1 MGQGASQ
8 FAPDLVS
15 WVKNQ
20 REKYPVPQPS
30 PAEIRSKYIS
40 VVLYA
45 YSHVGE
51 STYYLSDI
59 QKRFFNKSCNFRFSW
74 SEERPTTSLSNLL
87 TTTDS
92 PQSSRDAIEAY
103 RLVVEAIS
111 KNSDQYQD
119 IINDMKVRYFDPRYV
134 CQFRLVSTPAEYG
147 NDLDPVFR

>member
-8 FAPDLVS
+8 FTPDLVS
-15 WVKNQ
+15 WVKKQ
-20 REKYPVPQPS
+20 REKYPVPQLS
-30 PAEIRSKYIS
+30 PAEIRTKSIS

-51 STYYLSDI
+51 ATHYLSDI
-59 QKRFFNKSCNFRFSW
+59 QKRFFNTSCKFRFSW

-87 TTTDS
+87 LTTEA
-92 PQSSRDAIEAY
+92 PASSRDAVEAY

-111 KNSDQYQD
+111 KNSGQYQD

-134 CQFRLVSTPAEYG
+134 CQFRLVSTPGEYG